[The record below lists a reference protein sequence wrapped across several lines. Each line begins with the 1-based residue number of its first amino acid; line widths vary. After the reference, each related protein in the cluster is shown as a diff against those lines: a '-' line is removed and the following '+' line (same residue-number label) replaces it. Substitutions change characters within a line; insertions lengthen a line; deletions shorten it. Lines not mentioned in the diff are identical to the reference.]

1 MNWRETML
9 DRVVHYHLGIVR
21 FNSLYEYQKVFTVAN
36 VTTP

>member
-21 FNSLYEYQKVFTVAN
+21 FKNLYEYQKVFTVAN